1 VSTRAVGSIA
11 VALTLLV
18 AAMLGAVAFAVVT
31 IALAGLVLL
40 DLSGAL
46 AQAGARPV
54 VLAAAVPGLALPI
67 VVAAT
72 DLDGWTSIA
81 DYFALML
88 LLAFALVIVF
98 GRREGVTAAVGATA
112 LTALVAGLG
121 GVGLLLLRALPD
133 GFRWVAGVAVLTVA
147 AELGVPAARGVA
159 VLQARR
165 RRADDERPP
174 REEPGPHPGVGLA
187 LAGVFTA
194 AGAALLAWLWVP
206 PFGVRS
212 IAAVAA
218 TVFVARVL
226 ADELGGALHAE
237 ARDRGQAAV
246 AGAMILLVAPVV
258 YVVAR
263 SAVV

>member
-11 VALTLLV
+11 SALILLV
-18 AAMLGAVAFAVVT
+18 AAMLGAVPFAVAT
-31 IALAGLVLL
+31 IVLAGLVLL

-46 AQAGARPV
+46 AKAGARPV
-54 VLAAAVPGLALPI
+54 VLAAAVPGLVLPI

-72 DLDGWTSIA
+72 DLDGWTAIA

-88 LLAFALVIVF
+88 LLAFGLIIVF

-121 GVGLLLLRALPD
+121 AVGLLLLRELPD
-133 GFRWVAGVAVLTVA
+133 GFRWVAGVAALTVA
-147 AELGVPAARGVA
+147 AELGAPAARGIA

-165 RRADDERPP
+165 RRVDDERPP
-174 REEPGPHPGVGLA
+174 RDEHEARPGVGLA

-194 AGAALLAWLWVP
+194 AGAALLGWLWAP
-206 PFGVRS
+206 PFGPGS

-218 TVFVARVL
+218 TVFVVRVL
-226 ADELGGALHAE
+226 ADELGAALHVE
-237 ARDRGQAAV
+237 ARGRGQAAV
-246 AGAMILLVAPVV
+246 AGAVVLLVAPVV